1 MIAVG
6 IDLAGKEKNPTG
18 LCSIFRKEGCDEVML
33 STLYR
38 DKDIVEYANSMNPDI
53 VAIDAPLIEG
63 EIKIREGDR
72 ILKKYGALPPTLP
85 SMRELSMRGRKI
97 AGAVDAEVIEVFP
110 TASAKILGFYSRE
123 YKNMASSIGI
133 KAKNRHEVD
142 AYIAAL
148 TGILHLEGKTEMAGE
163 IAVPAKLF

>member
-1 MIAVG
+1 MV
-6 IDLAGKEKNPTG
+6 P
-18 LCSIFRKEGCDEVML
+18 CP
-33 STLYR
+33 
-38 DKDIVEYANSMNPDI
+38 YA
-53 VAIDAPLIEG
+53 AINERTQYA
-63 EIKIREGDR
+63 RE
-72 ILKKYGALPPTLP
+72 
-85 SMRELSMRGRKI
+85 KI
-97 AGAVDAEVIEVFP
+97 AGAVDAKVIEVFP

-163 IAVPAKLF
+163 IVVPAKLFSRYSIAIRWKRRRYRLVVQ